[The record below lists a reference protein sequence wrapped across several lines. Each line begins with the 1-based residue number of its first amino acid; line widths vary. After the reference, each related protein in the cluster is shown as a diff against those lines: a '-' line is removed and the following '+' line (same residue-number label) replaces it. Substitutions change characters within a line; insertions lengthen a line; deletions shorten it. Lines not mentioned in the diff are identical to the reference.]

1 MALCAIFKLMNEYHK
16 SWPEKFIIGLTGN
29 IAAGKSSVSALLSR
43 TPQVKV
49 LDADLIA
56 HEVLQPDGICYE
68 QVLDHF
74 GPGIL
79 QDTGGSR
86 PPIDRGRLGSLVF
99 KDGNLLR
106 QLEAIT
112 HPAIRRILI
121 EQISS
126 SSEPIIVLEAIKL
139 LESSLR
145 AELDAIWVVNASESV
160 RKERLLKLRGMS
172 AEVAQQRIAAQA
184 PQRDKLAQ
192 ADLIIENGGC
202 WEDAVKQVEAALAAI
217 LKQMTILAT
226 IK

>member
-1 MALCAIFKLMNEYHK
+1 MNEYHK
-16 SWPEKFIIGLTGN
+16 SWPEKYIIGLTGN
-29 IAAGKSSVSALLSR
+29 IAAGKSSISALLSG

-56 HEVLQPDGICYE
+56 HEVLQPDGICYG

-74 GPGIL
+74 GPEIL
-79 QDTGGSR
+79 QNTGRSH

-145 AELDAIWVVNASESV
+145 AELDAIWVVNASESI

-172 AEVAQQRIAAQA
+172 PEVAQQRIAAQA

-192 ADLIIENGGC
+192 ADLIIENDGC
-202 WEDAVKQVEAALAAI
+202 WEDTVKQVEAALVPI
-217 LKQMTILAT
+217 LEQKTTLAEEPARRQLR
-226 IK
+226 

>member
-1 MALCAIFKLMNEYHK
+1 MNEYHK
-16 SWPEKFIIGLTGN
+16 SWPEKYIIGLTGN
-29 IAAGKSSVSALLSR
+29 IAAGKSAITALLSQN
-43 TPQVKV
+43 PQVKV

-56 HEVLQPDGICYE
+56 HEVIQPDGICYE

-74 GPGIL
+74 GPEIL
-79 QDTGGSR
+79 QNTGRSR

-99 KDGNLLR
+99 QDADLLR

-112 HPAIRRILI
+112 HPAIRRHLI

-145 AELDAIWVVNASESV
+145 AELDVIWVVNASENV
-160 RKERLLKLRGMS
+160 RKERLVKGRAMS

-184 PQRDKLAQ
+184 PQREKLAQ
-192 ADLIIENGGC
+192 ADLIIENEGC
-202 WEDAVKQVEAALAAI
+202 WEDTVKQVEAALALI
-217 LKQMTILAT
+217 LEKVTSLAREPAR
-226 IK
+226 